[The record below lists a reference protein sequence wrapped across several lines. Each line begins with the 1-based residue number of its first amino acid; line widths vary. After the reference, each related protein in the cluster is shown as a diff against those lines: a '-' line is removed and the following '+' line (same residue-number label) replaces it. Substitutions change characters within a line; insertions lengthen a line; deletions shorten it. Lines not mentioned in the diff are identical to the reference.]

1 MHINRCNAFLL
12 VEMNEMGRKER
23 YMKNKPFWLLMV
35 VVVLLTATLAG
46 LWWKYQSL
54 ENTLEQEHQ
63 KNYQDSDSW
72 SHLDKVKQAYD
83 IITSNYVEP
92 IEEGQLTEGAIKGM
106 LGELNDPYSVY
117 MNEET
122 SSQFQQ
128 TLDSSFQGIGAE
140 ISLIDGKFVIV
151 SPFKNSPAERSG
163 IKPGDEIIQIDRK
176 EVKGMELYDVVSL
189 IRGKVGTKVTIEIKR
204 GSSEHPITFLVE
216 RDEIPI
222 ETVHAA
228 IKEVQDKK
236 IGYIQITSFS
246 ERTADD
252 FSKGLKDM
260 EEQKLDGL
268 LIDVRGNPGGLLT
281 SVQEIL
287 KNFITKEQ
295 PYIQIQ
301 ERNGKKNKFYSTL
314 KEKKEY
320 PIAVLINKGSASAS
334 EIFAGAMQEAEEY
347 PLIGETTFGKGTV
360 QQPVAMGDGS
370 TIKLTFYKW
379 LTPDGDWIHKKGIK
393 PTIPVHQESYY
404 TLQPLVITKTL
415 QKDMNNKQVKT
426 LQQMLD
432 GVGYAPGRTDG
443 YFNGKTEKAVK
454 AFQRMYKL
462 PVTGKVDHDVA
473 AQIQQAVVDK
483 IKDEQNDRQLQTGL
497 SWLAQQ

>member
-1 MHINRCNAFLL
+1 
-12 VEMNEMGRKER
+12 
-23 YMKNKPFWLLMV
+23 MKNKQFKLLIMV
-35 VVVLLTATLAG
+35 IILLVVTLAG
-46 LWWKYQSL
+46 LWWKYERL
-54 ENTLEQEHQ
+54 ENTLELEHQ
-63 KNYQDSDSW
+63 KKKQSDLDSW
-72 SHLDKVKQAYD
+72 SQIDKVKQAYD
-83 IITSNYVEP
+83 IITSNYVER
-92 IEEGQLTEGAIKGM
+92 IDEGQLTEGAIKGM

-140 ISLIDGKFVIV
+140 ISLVDGKFVIV
-151 SPFKNSPAERSG
+151 SPFKNSPAERHG
-163 IKPGDEIIQIDRK
+163 IKPGDEIIRIDSK

-189 IRGKVGTKVTIEIKR
+189 IRGKIGTKVTIEIKR
-204 GSSEHPITFLVE
+204 GNSDHPITFLVE

-222 ETVHAA
+222 ETVHTATKK
-228 IKEVQDKK
+228 IKDKK

-246 ERTADD
+246 ERTAED
-252 FSKGLKDM
+252 FSTGLKDM
-260 EEQKLDGL
+260 EEQTLDGL

-287 KNFITKEQ
+287 KNFITNEH

-314 KEKKEY
+314 KEKKKY

-334 EIFAGAMQEAEEY
+334 EIFAGAMQEAEGY

-360 QQPVAMGDGS
+360 QQPVSMGDGS

-379 LTPDGDWIHKKGIK
+379 LTPNGEWIHKKGVK
-393 PTIPVHQESYY
+393 PTMPVQQDSYY
-404 TLQPLVITKTL
+404 TLQPLVVTETL
-415 QKDMNNKQVKT
+415 RKDMNNKQVKT

-443 YFNGKTEKAVK
+443 YFNSKTEKAVQ
-454 AFQRMYKL
+454 AFQRMHKL
-462 PVTGKVDHDVA
+462 PVTGKVDRDVA
-473 AQIQQAVVDK
+473 AKLQQAIVDK
-483 IKDEQNDRQLQTGL
+483 IKNEKNDRQLQTGL